1 MNFSNNDFLFKEL
14 VNTFA
19 YTTAT
24 QNRDVCTDVSINGR
38 RYTKYGTLQAVTFVG
53 KLYKVGT
60 PSEGYWP
67 RENGRP
73 EVKHNE
79 KFVLFIGMSKQHPCD
94 NKINKQLGYEI
105 AETNALNNPQMI
117 IEVQRGFNY
126 RRGLGKQE
134 IHRLGSLALRQDHL
148 YPSLKQSTRKLLDSC
163 LVELAIYDFFHLI
176 LISRCKINKKNEENG

>member
-60 PSEGYWP
+60 TSEGYWP

-73 EVKHNE
+73 EVKNNE
-79 KFVLFIGMSKQHPCD
+79 KLVLFIGMSKQHPCD
-94 NKINKQLGYEI
+94 TKVNKQIGYEI
-105 AETNALNNPQMI
+105 AEINALDNPQMI
-117 IEVQRGFNY
+117 IEVQGNFNY
-126 RRGLGKQE
+126 RRFENIVDHYLSEMNLEFIKTKAEMIAEGK
-134 IHRLGSLALRQDHL
+134 D
-148 YPSLKQSTRKLLDSC
+148 PKQYNR
-163 LVELAIYDFFHLI
+163 
-176 LISRCKINKKNEENG
+176 